1 MCLRL
6 TADCGRMG
14 AMRVKVPVVAILFS
28 SALKGTRSVLRGIL
42 DYTERH
48 EPWRIVFP
56 EGRDG
61 EQTFDL
67 VNMPCDAIIANMLAG
82 AEMRRIAAL
91 GVPTILCEPLLSTQQ
106 MMSDLPLAD
115 IPIVRMD
122 SRAVGTMAATYY
134 LERGYRSFAYV
145 GETLGMYWSAERR
158 DGFIAALR
166 EAGHDAAVYDGPHG
180 ARERRRWD
188 AERPRMMRFLSSL
201 PHPTAV
207 FAAMDGRAR
216 LVIDACTNAGLNVP
230 EDIAVLGV
238 DDDELICRSC
248 VPTLSSIRTGGF
260 LRGVRI
266 AELLDA
272 MMHGRTVDRT
282 TFVGEPLAVVTR
294 SSTGYDAMRDPVLA
308 RALAF
313 IRGQGATGHC
323 LTADVAVAAQCSR
336 RYLEKRFRKMLDISV
351 RELVMREKIERA
363 KTLLGKGTMPIGEI
377 PAACGVNCNSHLS
390 VLFKKATGVTMR
402 EWRHAHRDASD
413 E

>member
-166 EAGHDAAVYDGPHG
+166 EAGYDAAVYDGPHG
-180 ARERRRWD
+180 ARERR
-188 AERPRMMRFLSSL
+188 FNTS
-201 PHPTAV
+201 
-207 FAAMDGRAR
+207 FR
-216 LVIDACTNAGLNVP
+216 LNL
-230 EDIAVLGV
+230 VLYGK
-238 DDDELICRSC
+238 
-248 VPTLSSIRTGGF
+248 TG
-260 LRGVRI
+260 
-266 AELLDA
+266 
-272 MMHGRTVDRT
+272 
-282 TFVGEPLAVVTR
+282 
-294 SSTGYDAMRDPVLA
+294 
-308 RALAF
+308 
-313 IRGQGATGHC
+313 
-323 LTADVAVAAQCSR
+323 
-336 RYLEKRFRKMLDISV
+336 
-351 RELVMREKIERA
+351 
-363 KTLLGKGTMPIGEI
+363 
-377 PAACGVNCNSHLS
+377 
-390 VLFKKATGVTMR
+390 
-402 EWRHAHRDASD
+402 
-413 E
+413 